1 MKKIL
6 LSLLGVCTALSLLAQ
21 EFEYEY
27 EGQKIRYVVVDETA
41 KTCRTLEGME
51 LDCLEPPYASAGNYV
66 EGALILP
73 SVVVNPQSGEEYTLV
88 SIGENGFIG
97 CRGLTS
103 VMIPES
109 VESMGYDAFAYCSSL
124 ESVSL
129 PSTLKTVDGGAFSY
143 CPLLSTINIP
153 ESLTVISDG
162 LFAGSGLT
170 SIFIPATV
178 SEIGENAFWYC
189 NHLTEINVSEDNTVY
204 TSLDG
209 VLYSKNMA
217 TLFKC
222 PDRKSS
228 LVVPDGVETIVSYAL
243 GGNSGITSVALSSS
257 VKTIEEFAFER
268 ATGLTSLSFGSA
280 EIESIADYTFFG
292 CTSLASINFPSS
304 LTTIGNNVFDG
315 CTSLASVNF
324 PSSLTTIGNYVFSGC
339 TSLTS
344 VNFPTSLTSIGNN
357 VFDGCTSLVNI
368 DLGEVQTIGKS
379 CFNNCTALKEI
390 TIPAS
395 VQSIATPI
403 FEGCQSLKAI
413 NVEEESEMYASLDG
427 VLFNKDI
434 TALLEFPRGRND
446 LSIPASV
453 VEIGPGAVSGVTLPA
468 SPALS
473 ENIKAVG
480 AGAFKNCTG
489 FDTLTIPRYIESMG
503 ENAFDCPDVTSVYYN
518 MPEAKSLPVNPFGD
532 IMPAQSTLYPPKA
545 VAKYLRSYS
554 PWNKFK
560 KILSYEFEDGVEDVA
575 ADFDSSLPYMILD
588 IAGRFIATEINAL
601 PAGVF
606 IVRQGDT
613 ARKIIVK

>member
-280 EIESIADYTFFG
+280 EIESIGDY
-292 CTSLASINFPSS
+292 A
-304 LTTIGNNVFDG
+304 
-315 CTSLASVNF
+315 
-324 PSSLTTIGNYVFSGC
+324 FSGC

-344 VNFPTSLTSIGNN
+344 LSLPTSLTSIGRDA
-357 VFDGCTSLVNI
+357 FSGCTSLEE
-368 DLGEVQTIGKS
+368 L
-379 CFNNCTALKEI
+379 
-390 TIPAS
+390 TIPAA
-395 VQSIATPI
+395 VQSIGTPI
-403 FEGCQSLKAI
+403 LLGCKNLKSI
-413 NVEEESEMYASLDG
+413 SVEEGNEAYISLDG
-427 VLFNKDI
+427 VLYDKDV
-434 TALLEFPRGRND
+434 TTLLEFPRGKTD

-453 VEIGPGAVSGVTLPA
+453 AEIAPYAVCGATLHE
-468 SPALS
+468 SPTLS
-473 ENIKAVG
+473 ENIKIVG
-480 AGAFKNCTG
+480 TEAFHYCDG

-503 ENAFDCPDVTSVYYN
+503 EDAFDCPDVTSVYYN
-518 MPEAKSLPVNPFGD
+518 MPEAKALPEEPFGR
-532 IMPAQSTLYPPKA
+532 MAHYATLYTPKS
-545 VAKYLRSYS
+545 VAKYLRSYF
-554 PWNKFK
+554 PWNSFK
-560 KILSYEFEDGVEDVA
+560 KILAYEFEDGVEEVC
-575 ADFDSSLPYMILD
+575 ADIDTALPYEIFDVESRLV
-588 IAGRFIATEINAL
+588 ATELSAL
-601 PAGVF
+601 PAGIF
-606 IVRQGDT
+606 IVRQG
-613 ARKIIVK
+613 RVSKKILVK

>member
-1 MKKIL
+1 MKKFL
-6 LSLLGVCTALSLLAQ
+6 LSLLGVCTVLSLPAR

-51 LDCLEPPYASAGNYV
+51 LDCLEPPYASAGNFV

-109 VESMGYDAFAYCSSL
+109 VESMGYDAFSYCTSL

-178 SEIGENAFWYC
+178 SEIGENAFWQC
-189 NHLTEINVSEDNTVY
+189 NHLTEINVSEDNPVY
-204 TSLDG
+204 ASVDG
-209 VLYSKNMA
+209 VLYNKDVTS
-217 TLFKC
+217 LLSC
-222 PDRKSS
+222 PGGKSS

-243 GGNSGITSVALSSS
+243 GGNSGITSITLSSS

-280 EIESIADYTFFG
+280 VIKSIGNYAFSG
-292 CTSLASINFPSS
+292 CTSLTSLSLPTS
-304 LTTIGNNVFDG
+304 LTSIGNCVFD
-315 CTSLASVNF
+315 
-324 PSSLTTIGNYVFSGC
+324 GC

-344 VNFPTSLTSIGNN
+344 VNFPTSLTSIGNY
-357 VFDGCTSLVNI
+357 VFSGCTSLVNV
-368 DLGEVQTIGKS
+368 DLGEVQSIGKS

-403 FEGCQSLKAI
+403 FDGCQSLKTI
-413 NVEEESEMYASLDG
+413 NVEEESETYASLDG

-453 VEIGPGAVSGVTLPA
+453 VEIGPGAVSGVSLPA

-503 ENAFDCPDVTSVYYN
+503 EDAFDCPDVTSVYYN

-560 KILSYEFEDGVEDVA
+560 KILAYEFEDGVEDVA
-575 ADFDSSLPYMILD
+575 ADFDSSLPYMIFD

>member
-109 VESMGYDAFAYCSSL
+109 VESIGYDAFSYCTSL
-124 ESVSL
+124 ELVSL
-129 PSTLKTVDGGAFSY
+129 PSTLKTVKDGAFSTT
-143 CPLLSTINIP
+143 PLLSAVTIP

-178 SEIGENAFWYC
+178 SEIGENAFWQC
-189 NHLTEINVSEDNTVY
+189 NHLTEINVSEANPVY
-204 TSLDG
+204 ASVDG
-209 VLYSKNMA
+209 VLYNKDVTS
-217 TLFKC
+217 LLSC
-222 PDRKSS
+222 PGGKSS

>member
-1 MKKIL
+1 MKKFL
-6 LSLLGVCTALSLLAQ
+6 LSLLGVCTVLSLPAR

-109 VESMGYDAFAYCSSL
+109 VESIGYDAFSYCTSL

-129 PSTLKTVDGGAFSY
+129 PSTLKTVKDGAFSTT
-143 CPLLSTINIP
+143 PLLSAVTIP
-153 ESLTVISDG
+153 ESLTIISDG

-178 SEIGENAFWYC
+178 SKIGENPFWYC
-189 NHLTEINVSEDNTVY
+189 NHLTEINVSEDNPVY
-204 TSLDG
+204 ASVDG
-209 VLYSKNMA
+209 VLYNKDVTS
-217 TLFKC
+217 LLSC
-222 PDRKSS
+222 PGGKSS

-243 GGNSGITSVALSSS
+243 GGNSGITSITLSSS

-268 ATGLTSLSFGSA
+268 ATGLTSVSFGSA
-280 EIESIADYTFFG
+280 VIESIADYAFFG
-292 CTSLASINFPSS
+292 CTSLTSLSLPTS
-304 LTTIGNNVFDG
+304 LTTIGNNVFSDCTSLASVNFPTTLTTIGNNVFSG

-324 PSSLTTIGNYVFSGC
+324 PTSLTTIGNYVF
-339 TSLTS
+339 
-344 VNFPTSLTSIGNN
+344 
-357 VFDGCTSLVNI
+357 DGCTSLVNV
-368 DLGEVQTIGKS
+368 DLGEVQAIGKS

-403 FEGCQSLKAI
+403 FEGCKSLKAI

-446 LSIPASV
+446 LNIPASV

-473 ENIKAVG
+473 EAIKAVG
-480 AGAFKNCTG
+480 ASAFKNCTG

-503 ENAFDCPDVTSVYYN
+503 EDAFDCPDVTSVYYN
-518 MPEAKSLPVNPFGD
+518 MPEAKSLPANPFGD
-532 IMPAQSTLYPPKA
+532 RMPAQSTLYPPKA
-545 VAKYLRSYS
+545 VAKYLRSYT

-560 KILSYEFEDGVEDVA
+560 KILAYEFEDGVEDVA
-575 ADFDSSLPYMILD
+575 ADFDSSLPYMIFD
-588 IAGRFIATEINAL
+588 IAGRFIATDINAL

-606 IVRQGDT
+606 IVRQRDT

>member
-1 MKKIL
+1 MKKFL
-6 LSLLGVCTALSLLAQ
+6 LSLLGVCTVLSLPAR

-51 LDCLEPPYASAGNYV
+51 LDCLEPPYASAGNFV

-109 VESMGYDAFAYCSSL
+109 VESLGYDAFSYCTSL

-178 SEIGENAFWYC
+178 SEIGENAFWQC
-189 NHLTEINVSEDNTVY
+189 NHLTEINVSEDNPVY
-204 TSLDG
+204 ASVDG
-209 VLYSKNMA
+209 VLYNKDVTS
-217 TLFKC
+217 LLSC
-222 PDRKSS
+222 PGGKSS

-243 GGNSGITSVALSSS
+243 GGNSGITSITLSSS

-280 EIESIADYTFFG
+280 VIKSIGNYAFSG
-292 CTSLASINFPSS
+292 CTSLTSLSLPTS
-304 LTTIGNNVFDG
+304 LTSIGNCVFD
-315 CTSLASVNF
+315 
-324 PSSLTTIGNYVFSGC
+324 GC

-344 VNFPTSLTSIGNN
+344 VNFPTSLTSIGNY
-357 VFDGCTSLVNI
+357 VFSGCTSLVNV
-368 DLGEVQTIGKS
+368 DLGEVQSIGKS

-403 FEGCQSLKAI
+403 FDGCQSLKTI
-413 NVEEESEMYASLDG
+413 NVEEESETYASLDG

-453 VEIGPGAVSGVTLPA
+453 VEIGPGAVSGVSLPA

-503 ENAFDCPDVTSVYYN
+503 EDAFDCPDVTSVYYN

-560 KILSYEFEDGVEDVA
+560 KILAYEFEDGVEDVA
-575 ADFDSSLPYMILD
+575 ADFDSSLPYMIFD

>member
-1 MKKIL
+1 MKKLL
-6 LSLLGVCTALSLLAQ
+6 LSLLGVCTALSLPAR

-103 VMIPES
+103 VTIPES
-109 VESMGYDAFAYCSSL
+109 VESIGYDAFSYCTSL
-124 ESVSL
+124 ESVTL
-129 PSTLKTVDGGAFSY
+129 PSTLKTVKDGAFSTT
-143 CPLLSTINIP
+143 PMLSAVTIP

-178 SEIGENAFWYC
+178 CEIGENAFWQC
-189 NHLTEINVSEDNTVY
+189 NHLTEINVSEDNPVY
-204 TSLDG
+204 ASVDG
-209 VLYSKNMA
+209 VLYNKDVTS
-217 TLFKC
+217 LLSC
-222 PDRKSS
+222 PGGKSS

-243 GGNSGITSVALSSS
+243 GGNRGITSVALSSS

-280 EIESIADYTFFG
+280 VIESIGNYAFSG
-292 CTSLASINFPSS
+292 CTA
-304 LTTIGNNVFDG
+304 
-315 CTSLASVNF
+315 LASVNF
-324 PSSLTTIGNYVFSGC
+324 PSSLTSIGNNVFSGC

-344 VNFPTSLTSIGNN
+344 VNFPSSLTSIANY
-357 VFDGCTSLVNI
+357 VFDGCTSLVNV

-379 CFNNCTALKEI
+379 CFNNCTALEEI

-403 FEGCQSLKAI
+403 FEGCKSLKAI
-413 NVEEESEMYASLDG
+413 NVEKENETYASLDG
-427 VLFNKDI
+427 VLFNKDF

-473 ENIKAVG
+473 EAIKAVG
-480 AGAFKNCTG
+480 ASAFKNCTG

-503 ENAFDCPDVTSVYYN
+503 EDAFDCPSVTSVYYN

-560 KILSYEFEDGVEDVA
+560 KIFAYEFADGVEDVV
-575 ADFDSSLPYMILD
+575 ADFDSSLPYMIFD
-588 IAGRFIATEINAL
+588 IEGRFIATDINAL